1 MLNISN
7 GCNEGTCNVTAV
19 DDVKYRVL
27 IHGSKLTLNTDFHS
41 TEPFVIVETK
51 KNKIASIS
59 KSNLDSI
66 GTKENYCA
74 ADDTLIRTGC
84 QITKVIRINIELFK
98 NDEIFVL
105 LNVVQV
111 LHSSQIELSS
121 VSKN

>member
-7 GCNEGTCNVTAV
+7 GCNEGTCNVTTV
-19 DDVKYRVL
+19 NDVKYRVL

-66 GTKENYCA
+66 GTEENYCA
-74 ADDTLIRTGC
+74 ADETLIRTGC
-84 QITKVIRINIELFK
+84 QITKVIKRLNIELFK
-98 NDEIFVL
+98 NVL
-105 LNVVQV
+105 LNIVQD
-111 LHSSQIELSS
+111 LYSSQIELNS
-121 VSKN
+121 